1 MEYRNTN
8 ENELILP
15 TTVNLDTD
23 KGDEIIS
30 SLRDAGIKCNCES
43 NDNNVSITFSI
54 EDIEALNRLLQP
66 FGINKKID
74 DMDFTM
80 PKTEKKEKLLPF
92 LNTVSNLYER
102 KLNASESRIKSHSNH
117 IKLVEGTLKD
127 KNKQLEKLLSQNEM
141 LKGFG
146 NTFGILKNP
155 INALVKRNEKKIE
168 RLQKRT
174 IPKLEQNIQIH
185 QNTIDKLNMRADKHK
200 LRRSICRNLSSVIKS
215 FGISD
220 KTERSSVYLTAM
232 TALNSDLISKNN
244 EKVNEFNAQVNN
256 IKSNWTALTAPQQ
269 SQAQQ
274 KLLKITKQI
283 QTLQA
288 KNAVLSTAN
297 ADYRVISDNSIAD
310 KGEKA
315 LGISLSKGSLD
326 DAISNA
332 AINTANTLSSKAAH
346 VKKEML
352 DPIMDKD
359 GDHIPDRLDSE
370 FNPEVTRFYEE
381 KDRNENNLSEIITE
395 NTAVPPKQEVQQA
408 ENSKIPED
416 CLIEIVSQ
424 KQYDAL
430 KNAGIHFRSSSKER
444 KKDSIPIMFSKT
456 DKEQVEKIIASV
468 SSNRKAMKK

>member
-1 MEYRNTN
+1 M
-8 ENELILP
+8 
-15 TTVNLDTD
+15 
-23 KGDEIIS
+23 
-30 SLRDAGIKCNCES
+30 
-43 NDNNVSITFSI
+43 
-54 EDIEALNRLLQP
+54 
-66 FGINKKID
+66 
-74 DMDFTM
+74 
-80 PKTEKKEKLLPF
+80 
-92 LNTVSNLYER
+92 
-102 KLNASESRIKSHSNH
+102 
-117 IKLVEGTLKD
+117 
-127 KNKQLEKLLSQNEM
+127 
-141 LKGFG
+141 
-146 NTFGILKNP
+146 
-155 INALVKRNEKKIE
+155 
-168 RLQKRT
+168 
-174 IPKLEQNIQIH
+174 
-185 QNTIDKLNMRADKHK
+185 
-200 LRRSICRNLSSVIKS
+200 
-215 FGISD
+215 
-220 KTERSSVYLTAM
+220 
-232 TALNSDLISKNN
+232 
-244 EKVNEFNAQVNN
+244 
-256 IKSNWTALTAPQQ
+256 
-269 SQAQQ
+269 

-297 ADYRVISDNSIAD
+297 ADYRIISDNSIAD

-370 FNPEVTRFYEE
+370 FNPEVIRFYEE